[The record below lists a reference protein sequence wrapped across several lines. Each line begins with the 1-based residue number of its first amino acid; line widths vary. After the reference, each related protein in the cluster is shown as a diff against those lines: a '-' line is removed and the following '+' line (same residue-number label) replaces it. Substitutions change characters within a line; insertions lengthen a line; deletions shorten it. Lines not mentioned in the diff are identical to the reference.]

1 MVCAAVSANFSRA
14 ILAGSIPVGGTTQ
27 TGEPVSYADALAD
40 LKATFGNKKLLTP
53 AEVAP
58 FIGKSASA
66 QAKLRERDKFPIKPK
81 PGMGKRV
88 VMSIY
93 DVAHY
98 IGDEVE
104 QIEVT
109 PSTSK
114 PSKQPRISKKTTT
127 AIDKT
132 KPIRRPPS
140 LGAALR
146 GFRSRIEALS
156 LQLAFEQ
163 ALFTEL
169 EALLLNRTV
178 KRGNKASAKR
188 M

>member
-1 MVCAAVSANFSRA
+1 M
-14 ILAGSIPVGGTTQ
+14 
-27 TGEPVSYADALAD
+27 SYADALAD

-81 PGMGKRV
+81 PGMGNRV

-104 QIEVT
+104 QIEVKS
-109 PSTSK
+109 STSK
-114 PSKQPRISKKTTT
+114 PSKQPRASRKTTT

-140 LGAALR
+140 LGATLR
-146 GFRSRIEALS
+146 GFRSRIDALS

-163 ALFTEL
+163 ALFAEL
-169 EALLLNRTV
+169 EAIELDQKAKQSQ
-178 KRGNKASAKR
+178 KRRKTKL
-188 M
+188 

>member
-1 MVCAAVSANFSRA
+1 M
-14 ILAGSIPVGGTTQ
+14 
-27 TGEPVSYADALAD
+27 SYADALAD

-81 PGMGKRV
+81 PGMGNRV

-93 DVAHY
+93 DVAHF
-98 IGDEVE
+98 IGDDAE
-104 QIEVT
+104 QIEIKPFTV
-109 PSTSK
+109 SK
-114 PSKQPRISKKTTT
+114 PPKQQKASKRT
-127 AIDKT
+127 AATSDKT

-140 LGAALR
+140 LGATLR

-156 LQLAFEQ
+156 LQLEFER

-169 EALLLNRTV
+169 EAIEVDRAAG
-178 KRGNKASAKR
+178 RGRRQKAKR
-188 M
+188 P

>member
-1 MVCAAVSANFSRA
+1 M
-14 ILAGSIPVGGTTQ
+14 
-27 TGEPVSYADALAD
+27 SYADALTD

-104 QIEVT
+104 QIEIN
-109 PSTSK
+109 PSTTSK
-114 PSKQPRISKKTTT
+114 TPKQKKVSKKT
-127 AIDKT
+127 AANIDKT

-140 LGAALR
+140 LGATLR
-146 GFRSRIEALS
+146 AFRSRIEVLS
-156 LQLAFEQ
+156 SQLQFEQ
-163 ALFTEL
+163 ALFAEL
-169 EALLLNRTV
+169 EAIELDQ
-178 KRGNKASAKR
+178 AAKR
-188 M
+188 SQNRRKATP

>member
-1 MVCAAVSANFSRA
+1 
-14 ILAGSIPVGGTTQ
+14 
-27 TGEPVSYADALAD
+27 VSYADALAD

-104 QIEVT
+104 QIEVK
-109 PSTSK
+109 PSTGK
-114 PSKQPRISKKTTT
+114 PPKQPRTSKKATT

-140 LGAALR
+140 LGATLR
-146 GFRSRIEALS
+146 GFRRRIDALS
-156 LQLAFEQ
+156 LQLEFEQ

-169 EALLLNRTV
+169 EALALDRAAKQGSTV
-178 KRGNKASAKR
+178 KAKR
-188 M
+188 A

>member
-1 MVCAAVSANFSRA
+1 M
-14 ILAGSIPVGGTTQ
+14 
-27 TGEPVSYADALAD
+27 
-40 LKATFGNKKLLTP
+40 
-53 AEVAP
+53 AP

-81 PGMGKRV
+81 PGMGNRV

-104 QIEVT
+104 QIEIK
-109 PSTSK
+109 PSASSK
-114 PSKQPRISKKTTT
+114 PPKQQKASKKT
-127 AIDKT
+127 AAGIDKT

-140 LGAALR
+140 LGATLR

-156 LQLAFEQ
+156 LQLKFEQ
-163 ALFTEL
+163 ALFSEL
-169 EALLLNRTV
+169 EAIELDREALRP
-178 KRGNKASAKR
+178 SQSEE
-188 M
+188 